1 MLVPDDVAAWALARW
16 NASAV
21 TASVSGGLWNGRPWE
36 TAGSTAYPYAV
47 MRIER
52 EGVEYTSEFEIPRFR
67 LNLAVMVDQAT
78 STQAQGVEIAVGQT
92 YPVGYTGAVAMLRNG
107 AGTVIFAEPRE
118 CSADM
123 AFPMRGKN
131 DVVAC
136 RMAWELMC
144 QAASTGV

>member
-21 TASVSGGLWNGRPWE
+21 TTSVSGGLWNGRVNE
-36 TAGSTAYPYAV
+36 TATAPYAS
-47 MRIER
+47 MLIAR
-52 EGVEYTSEFEIPRFR
+52 EGVEYTSGGELPRFR
-67 LNLAVMVDQAT
+67 MHLAVMVDQAT
-78 STQAQGVEIAVGQT
+78 STQAQSAEIAVGLT
-92 YPVGYTGAVAMLRNG
+92 YPVSYTGATAMIRNG

-118 CSADM
+118 TSADT

-136 RMAWELMC
+136 RMSWELMC
-144 QAASTGV
+144 QAATTGV

>member
-21 TASVSGGLWNGRPWE
+21 TASVTGGLWNGRVNE
-36 TAGSTAYPYAV
+36 AATVPYAS
-47 MRIER
+47 MLINR
-52 EGVEYTSEFEIPRFR
+52 EGVEYTSAFEMPRFR
-67 LNLAVMVDQAT
+67 MNVAVMVDQAT
-78 STQAQGVEIAVGQT
+78 STAAQGAEIAAGQAF
-92 YPVGYTGAVAMLRNG
+92 PVGYTGAAAMLRNG

-118 CSADM
+118 CSADT

-131 DVVAC
+131 DVVAA
-136 RMAWELMC
+136 RLSWEVFC